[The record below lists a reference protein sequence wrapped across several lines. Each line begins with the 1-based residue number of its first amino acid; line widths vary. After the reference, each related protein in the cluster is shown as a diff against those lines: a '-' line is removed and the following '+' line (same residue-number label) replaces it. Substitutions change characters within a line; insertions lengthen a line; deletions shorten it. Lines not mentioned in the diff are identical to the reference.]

1 MAAAELMQAA
11 DMLLC
16 GYSVCEARDN
26 IGITY
31 SCIVHE

>member
-1 MAAAELMQAA
+1 
-11 DMLLC
+11 MLLR
-16 GYSVCEARDN
+16 GSSVCETRDK

>member
-1 MAAAELMQAA
+1 
-11 DMLLC
+11 MLLC
-16 GYSVCEARDN
+16 GYSVCKARDN